1 MDYEE
6 DPHEE
11 SQYLNLEN
19 ELAEEHEYPGNGGDS
34 DEEIFGKSN
43 RKKGSSRQKG
53 SKQIREPDH
62 YMGGLGNDEDSW
74 EADWNEWISSKWVD
88 GRMKSFF
95 YLTFKTTGKMKIQNE
110 I

>member
-1 MDYEE
+1 MRSKASKASKHSKASKKSSKSKRKMDYEE

-53 SKQIREPDH
+53 SKRVREPEH
-62 YMGGLGNDEDSW
+62 NMGGNDEDSW
-74 EADWNEWISSKWVD
+74 EGD
-88 GRMKSFF
+88 
-95 YLTFKTTGKMKIQNE
+95 
-110 I
+110 